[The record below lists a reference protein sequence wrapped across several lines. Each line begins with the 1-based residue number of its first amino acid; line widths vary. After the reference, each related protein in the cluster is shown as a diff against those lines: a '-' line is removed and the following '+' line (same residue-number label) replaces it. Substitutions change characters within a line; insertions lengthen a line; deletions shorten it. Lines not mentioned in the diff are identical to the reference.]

1 MSSSQRSVKVLGVFT
16 VPARLPELIVVLEAE
31 RIWSLPLD
39 ESWFF
44 DPASRTTWRSTSLAH
59 ATPPSD
65 TTQVRML
72 AKVSGNGELVD
83 GLELQLVPIGW
94 QP

>member
-1 MSSSQRSVKVLGVFT
+1 MTQSQHIVKVLGIFI
-16 VPARLPELIVVLEAE
+16 VPARLPELMVVLEAQ
-31 RIWSLPLD
+31 RIRSLPLD
-39 ESWFF
+39 ESWFL

-59 ATPPSD
+59 TNPPSD

-72 AKVSGNGELVD
+72 VKVSGNGELVD